1 MAEYGARWEE
11 FEKGIKEAEEKDYQQ
26 QVKDQPAETLAIT
39 TRASGLSKILSSYID
54 WRDRAL
60 QEGLQILKEE
70 STSITASGQRD
81 KWSSHFSK
89 AGQEAAK
96 TILDSVKDYDKKAPN
111 LRKFAEDVAGQELQ
125 FFAQVGS
132 APLAWFQGQV
142 QQYTLEFYKEMNNL
156 EGKWKALGDQDRS
169 VDDKVRESSKQVLTL
184 FQDTVKEFINKE
196 RGLEEDTRVLVKKLK
211 DAPSGTVPSSVKYPL
226 QVVDWF
232 LERLTALR
240 KSTDEYAQ
248 KMQESYRYEETVVVM
263 FTQTREMVR
272 EFMEKTNLETAIREY
287 NDSYKNSLD
296 MANQCPTPR
305 QRDDAKKFIEKGIY
319 EVKKFLDKFNE
330 EYKEFVDN
338 NRGIFV
344 GPVNEK
350 TLEELLE
357 IQERKKTWIEMEQF
371 NIQTKLRELHQHC
384 IAIFE
389 VDLEGLSEE
398 QKKEMIE
405 FLKSE
410 VERLGR
416 GIIAASDDTVWD
428 RLKTFFTLS
437 QMALADK
444 VSSSKGGK
452 E

>member
-11 FEKGIKEAEEKDYQQ
+11 FEKGIREAEEKDYQQ
-26 QVKDQPAETLAIT
+26 VIDKTIETLAIT
-39 TRASGLSKILSSYID
+39 TRATTLSKTLSSYMD

-70 STSITASGQRD
+70 STSITAAGQRD

-89 AGQEAAK
+89 LGQEALK

-111 LRKFAEDVAGQELQ
+111 LRKFGEDVAGQESQ
-125 FFAQVGS
+125 FFAS
-132 APLAWFQGQV
+132 LARAPLAWFQGQV
-142 QQYTLEFYKEMNNL
+142 QQYTLEFYREMNNL

-169 VDDKVRESSKQVLTL
+169 VDDKVRESSKQILSL

-196 RGLEEDTRVLVKKLK
+196 RGLEEDARTLVKKVK
-211 DAPSGTVPSSVKYPL
+211 DAPSGTVPSSVKYPM

-240 KSTDEYAQ
+240 KSTEEYAQ
-248 KMQESYRYEETVVVM
+248 RFQESYRYEDTIVVM
-263 FTQTREMVR
+263 FAQTREMVR

-287 NDSYKNSLD
+287 NDSYKNSLE

-305 QRDDAKKFIEKGIY
+305 QRDDAKKFVEKGIY
-319 EVKKFLDKFNE
+319 EVKRFLDKFNE
-330 EYKEFVDN
+330 EYKEFVDS

-357 IQERKKTWIEMEQF
+357 VQERKRTWGELEQF
-371 NIQTKLRELHQHC
+371 NIQSKLRELHQHC
-384 IAIFE
+384 ITMFE
-389 VDLEGLSEE
+389 VELEGLSDE
-398 QKKEMIE
+398 QEKELKE
-405 FLKSE
+405 FFKSE

-416 GIIAASDDTVWD
+416 GIVAASDDTVID
-428 RLKTFFTLS
+428 RVKTFFTLS
-437 QMALADK
+437 QAALADK
-444 VSSSKGGK
+444 VRNSKGGK

>member
-1 MAEYGARWEE
+1 MAEYSARWEE

-26 QVKDQPAETLAIT
+26 VKDEPAETLAIT
-39 TRASGLSKILSSYID
+39 ARATRLSKTLSTYMD

-70 STSITASGQRD
+70 STSITGSGQRD

-89 AGQEAAK
+89 AGQDALK

-111 LRKFAEDVAGQELQ
+111 LRKFGEDAAGQEAQ
-125 FFAQVGS
+125 FFAQLGR

-142 QQYTLEFYKEMNNL
+142 QQYTLEFYKEMNSL
-156 EGKWKALGDQDRS
+156 EGKWKVLGDQDRS
-169 VDDKVRESSKQVLTL
+169 ADDKVRDSSKQILSL
-184 FQDTVKEFINKE
+184 LEDTVKEFINKE
-196 RGLEEDTRVLVKKLK
+196 RALEEDTRTLVKLVKS
-211 DAPSGTVPSSVKYPL
+211 DPSGKVPSSVKSPL

-232 LERLTALR
+232 LDRLAVLR
-240 KSTDEYAQ
+240 KSTEEYVQ
-248 KMQESYRYEETVVVM
+248 SIQESYRYEDTIVVM

-287 NDSYKNSLD
+287 NDSYKNSLE
-296 MANQCPTPR
+296 MADQCPTPR
-305 QRDDAKKFIEKGIY
+305 QRDDAKKFVEKGTY
-319 EVKKFLDKFNE
+319 EVKRFLDKFNE
-330 EYKEFVDN
+330 EYREFVN
-338 NRGIFV
+338 SSRGIFV

-357 IQERKKTWIEMEQF
+357 VQERKSTWVELERF
-371 NIQTKLRELHQHC
+371 NIQSKLKELYQQC
-384 IAIFE
+384 ITMFE

-398 QKKEMIE
+398 QKKELKE

-410 VERLGR
+410 VERLGK
-416 GIIAASDDTVWD
+416 GMVAASDDTVWD
-428 RLKTFFTLS
+428 RIKTFFTLS
-437 QMALADK
+437 QAALSDK
-444 VSSSKGGK
+444 VRNSKGGK